1 MSNPVVTTEN
11 ICLETLLVVLFF
23 VSVCVSNS
31 LISSS
36 PLSSLGVSRI
46 PTFLGVSWIFSPLRV
61 LNLSQILLR

>member
-46 PTFLGVSWIFSPLRV
+46 STFLGVS
-61 LNLSQILLR
+61 